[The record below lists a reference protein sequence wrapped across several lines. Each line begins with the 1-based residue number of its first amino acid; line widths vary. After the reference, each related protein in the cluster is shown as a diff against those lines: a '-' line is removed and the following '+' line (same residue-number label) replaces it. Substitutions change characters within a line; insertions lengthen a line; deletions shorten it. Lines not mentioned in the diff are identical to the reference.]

1 MAKKHHQVKSA
12 CACILLNQSHFH
24 KELKTTTVTHENFF
38 RVTNNRTKWCSSN
51 SMIAGYHGYCG
62 YITIGWSYTIGFH
75 IPDGSNHL
83 MTIIGFVMKFNNFLL
98 IVRFLWVE

>member
-1 MAKKHHQVKSA
+1 
-12 CACILLNQSHFH
+12 
-24 KELKTTTVTHENFF
+24 
-38 RVTNNRTKWCSSN
+38 
-51 SMIAGYHGYCG
+51 MIAGYHGYCG

-75 IPDGSNHL
+75 VSDGSNHL